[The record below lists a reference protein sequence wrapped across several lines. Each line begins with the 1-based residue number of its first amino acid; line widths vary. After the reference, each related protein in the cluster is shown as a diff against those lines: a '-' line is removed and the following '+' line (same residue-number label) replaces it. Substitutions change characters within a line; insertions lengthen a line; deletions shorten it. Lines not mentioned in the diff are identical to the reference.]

1 MKRAILTS
9 ALFFLGFVLIS
20 TLALFSSDAEIGSP
34 APDFTLPGSL
44 GHTHTLS
51 DYAGKIV
58 VLEWLNHGC
67 PFVKKHYNSG
77 NMQALQKMAKEKGVV
92 WFSIISSAPGKQGY
106 STPEQANEAAQEKN
120 AVPAAILL
128 DPEGTVGKMYGAITT
143 PHMYIIDEEGRLVYN
158 GGIDDIRSANVDD
171 IAKAKN
177 YVRAALE
184 EMLSGQEVSVKTS
197 QPYGCSVKYKN

>member
-9 ALFFLGFVLIS
+9 AFLFLGFVLIS

-34 APDFTLPGSL
+34 APDFTLPDSF
-44 GHTHTLS
+44 GHNHTLS

-77 NMQALQKMAKEKGVV
+77 NMQDLQKMAKEEGVV

-106 STPEQANEAAQEKN
+106 STPDQANETAQEKN

-128 DPEGTVGKMYGAITT
+128 DPEGTAGKMYGAKTT
-143 PHMYIIDEEGRLVYN
+143 PHMYIIDKEGRLVYN
-158 GGIDDIRSANVDD
+158 GGIDDIRSANVAD

-184 EMLSGQEVSVKTS
+184 ELLSGQEVSVKTS